1 MKETPKGNHESVR
14 PIGLLHT
21 LRQKSSSEDIL
32 ATCNDFPLKF

>member
-21 LRQKSSSEDIL
+21 LRQKSSEDIL